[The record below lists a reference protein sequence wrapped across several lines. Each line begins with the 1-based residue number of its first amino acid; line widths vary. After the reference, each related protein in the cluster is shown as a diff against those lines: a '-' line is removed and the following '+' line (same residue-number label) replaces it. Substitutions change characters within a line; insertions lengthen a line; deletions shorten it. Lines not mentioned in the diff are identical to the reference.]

1 LHGSFAQL
9 SSAVWPFLSTNISL
23 GSVEMHLRGGGI
35 VYYHF
40 TTNQLLASKSV
51 GEKILKILKIG
62 QHSLKLAAKI

>member
-1 LHGSFAQL
+1 MAKFCMAVLLL

-40 TTNQLLASKSV
+40 TTNQLLLASLSV
-51 GEKILKILKIG
+51 KKF
-62 QHSLKLAAKI
+62 

>member
-1 LHGSFAQL
+1 
-9 SSAVWPFLSTNISL
+9 VWPFLSTNISL

-40 TTNQLLASKSV
+40 TTNQLLLASKSV
-51 GEKILKILKIG
+51 GEKIWKILKIG